1 MGKSHVHASPLHQAD
16 MRSVTPAALF
26 IAATCLLFSALAHA
40 QTAEELAAEATSAFQ
55 TGEFER
61 AAELFERAFELDP
74 HPIILFNLA
83 RAYQEGGALPDA
95 LLRFGTLDELDAP
108 QQVLR
113 AAEQKIEE
121 IEALLRSQG
130 YDPEVVTASS
140 YVPRGDLTIT
150 TQPRGAAVYI
160 DGEYRGETPYSVE
173 LVDAGSYSLRIELE
187 GFHPVVQE
195 IEVHGLR
202 PNLWTFNLSPRTT
215 LDEYVPPSP
224 GYLTIRAPVSGL
236 EVLIDDEFMGLT
248 PLIAHRLPP
257 GDYSVRIR
265 GDEWAPYRAL
275 VQVGEGEDV
284 EHVAR
289 MQPLNA
295 DEITDPN
302 RSKRVAGAALMA
314 TGGAIIAGG
323 VAMGLVALNAS
334 NEYNDD
340 PSDPAR
346 GDLRS
351 RAKTSALVA
360 DVAYATG
367 AAVVVTGIIYR
378 YVLGT
383 READVDRELLV
394 RATGGPG
401 FGIGLSARW

>member
-16 MRSVTPAALF
+16 MRSVNPAALF

>member
-1 MGKSHVHASPLHQAD
+1 